1 MDRREPLAGVTSI
14 RTRLAVLVGASV
26 VVAALVGALGTD
38 VGVPLWISLPVTIA
52 LALVVTR
59 WLATGMTTPLREMT
73 AAASR
78 VAAGDY
84 DVRVTDS
91 GTAEIGALSRA
102 LSSMAHDL
110 GAADE
115 HRRRLV
121 ATVAHELR
129 TPLAAQQALLENL
142 VDGVTAP
149 DDAALQQA
157 LHQSERLGALVA
169 DLLDLSRD
177 DGRGAPM
184 TPQRL
189 PVRELLDRAVGE
201 AALQSRSVELVAR
214 VDPEDLVVTADRG
227 RLQQV
232 LANLVDNALRHSPE
246 AGTVTLR
253 AALAGPDH
261 WSLVVEDEGPGL
273 APDRA
278 ERLFDRFGSGGD
290 AAGGTGLGLAIVG
303 WVAAMHGGRVEALP
317 PREGSSPGARLR
329 MTLPLD
335 PSARLQEPVMS
346 TPDPALPA
354 PTVPTVA
361 PLPDVLDQ
369 PRGWVRRWWPER
381 DERPQTRAVGVA
393 LAVGVLAA
401 VVLPGHD
408 PGLGLLLVLVAG
420 GVSLWVASPR
430 RSRPLSFVVAALAVP
445 LALTTVLRA
454 DFGLV
459 VLALL
464 TAAVLAML
472 ACTGARSLPGVAAGV
487 LAWPAAA
494 LRGLPLLDRTLRAS
508 ARRGQVWSTVRV
520 AAISLVLLL
529 VFGGLLASS
538 DAVLGSWVDA
548 ALPEIG
554 DDAVFRVFTFVF
566 FAGVT
571 LCGLYVAINPPAV
584 DAVEPSA
591 AVGYRVPPREWQ
603 VPLVVVIAV
612 FVAWL
617 AAQAASL
624 VGGHEYVLRTTG
636 VTYAESA
643 REGFAQLALVTA
655 LTIGLVSL
663 VRTWGRAER
672 AADRRLRTG
681 LCTALCVLALLVVGS
696 ALRRMALYQ
705 EAYGWTVTRVA
716 ADLLEIWFGV
726 VLLGVLVSLYVP
738 WRRWSGRFVVLTG
751 AATMLVLTVG
761 DVSAFVAGRNIA
773 RYEATGRID
782 TEHLTSMSADAA
794 PTIHASSLPRDVKA
808 CALARWSDPDE
819 GVPAWNLSRHRA
831 QEIARVY
838 VGDPAAA
845 TCPSGPRW
853 S

>member
-261 WSLVVEDEGPGL
+261 WSLTVEDEGPGL

-317 PREGSSPGARLR
+317 PREGSSP
-329 MTLPLD
+329 
-335 PSARLQEPVMS
+335 
-346 TPDPALPA
+346 A
-354 PTVPTVA
+354 P
-361 PLPDVLDQ
+361 
-369 PRGWVRRWWPER
+369 G
-381 DERPQTRAVGVA
+381 
-393 LAVGVLAA
+393 
-401 VVLPGHD
+401 
-408 PGLGLLLVLVAG
+408 
-420 GVSLWVASPR
+420 
-430 RSRPLSFVVAALAVP
+430 
-445 LALTTVLRA
+445 
-454 DFGLV
+454 
-459 VLALL
+459 
-464 TAAVLAML
+464 
-472 ACTGARSLPGVAAGV
+472 
-487 LAWPAAA
+487 
-494 LRGLPLLDRTLRAS
+494 
-508 ARRGQVWSTVRV
+508 
-520 AAISLVLLL
+520 
-529 VFGGLLASS
+529 
-538 DAVLGSWVDA
+538 
-548 ALPEIG
+548 
-554 DDAVFRVFTFVF
+554 
-566 FAGVT
+566 
-571 LCGLYVAINPPAV
+571 CG
-584 DAVEPSA
+584 
-591 AVGYRVPPREWQ
+591 
-603 VPLVVVIAV
+603 
-612 FVAWL
+612 
-617 AAQAASL
+617 
-624 VGGHEYVLRTTG
+624 
-636 VTYAESA
+636 
-643 REGFAQLALVTA
+643 
-655 LTIGLVSL
+655 
-663 VRTWGRAER
+663 
-672 AADRRLRTG
+672 
-681 LCTALCVLALLVVGS
+681 
-696 ALRRMALYQ
+696 
-705 EAYGWTVTRVA
+705 
-716 ADLLEIWFGV
+716 
-726 VLLGVLVSLYVP
+726 
-738 WRRWSGRFVVLTG
+738 
-751 AATMLVLTVG
+751 
-761 DVSAFVAGRNIA
+761 
-773 RYEATGRID
+773 
-782 TEHLTSMSADAA
+782 
-794 PTIHASSLPRDVKA
+794 
-808 CALARWSDPDE
+808 
-819 GVPAWNLSRHRA
+819 
-831 QEIARVY
+831 
-838 VGDPAAA
+838 
-845 TCPSGPRW
+845 
-853 S
+853 